1 MIITSISQRYRQQLL
16 TYTWLVSLGFLLFS
30 PAATGQP
37 ITPAPDG
44 TGTAVNASGNQFN
57 INGGQRSQDGT
68 NLFHSFQQFGL
79 TEGQIVNFMSEPN
92 IRNILGR
99 VVGGDASYIN
109 GLIQVIGGSSNLFLM
124 NPAGIVFGSNAQLN
138 VPGSFLAT
146 TATGIGLGNN
156 WFQAVGVNE
165 YAMLIGTPSILNFG
179 TAQPGAIA
187 NFGQLRVPNG
197 QTLALI
203 GGTVFSPGTLSAPSG
218 QIAIASVPGENLV
231 RISQAGHLLSLEISP
246 SSNLNSASVP
256 LSPLTLSQLL
266 TGGSSN
272 ATGVT
277 VNSDGSVQLTNSD
290 LQVKA
295 GDVAI
300 ADTQATGANQNLA
313 VSAQTATVS
322 AARNLTLVNRQL
334 QTTGDLKL
342 QAGESV
348 RIRDSATNS
357 FVTDVGGNLT
367 VQGDRQI
374 DIQARNNSQSLL
386 SAGGRITLTSNGTV
400 SGDALF
406 RAGSDFSIGTLLGSP
421 GNFAS
426 SGGSTIVSGGNV
438 SFGNYAGGSLGVQA
452 KGAIAVGDLA
462 ISSAS
467 SDRPQLVFTAGN
479 LPTPLT
485 ANSTPA
491 SASSSPASI
500 QVGNI
505 AIAGSVF
512 LGAANSIQAAS
523 ITSNGGDIAL
533 VASGDIAAENLNTS
547 TLTTS
552 NAGNITL
559 YSAGGSINTS
569 ASTLNASSIIGN
581 GGSIFLYGTNT
592 IAAGGITTSSFFGN
606 GGNVTLY
613 GEGNISAGNIDT
625 GGIQAGEISLLSNR
639 GAIDT
644 GASTLNA
651 NGGSGG
657 GNISLNAYGNIATGN
672 IVSSGGNITLISP
685 AGAIGVGDLNSGSG
699 TAGGDVGLL
708 AFGSIAV
715 GNIVSNG
722 GNIGLNSISDNNNSI
737 SARNFDSSSNRG
749 VGGAI
754 ELKTAV
760 GNYEGDIVTG
770 NITSGGGR
778 IYVLNQGYFNAGNST
793 LNSSY
798 SGGVGGQIEVY
809 GATAVTLGN
818 VISGGGWIKLSPP
831 GEVNVSGVIN
841 SSSSTGKGGVI
852 QIAGTDVSVRDIISG
867 DSVIGFRN
875 EPPGGTTLNIG
886 ALNST
891 SSQGMGGNIEVKA
904 FNLTTLGNITS
915 GGSAIL
921 LQGESSFSA
930 TGDRIDSS
938 TSAGVGGNIV
948 LRSYTDITVAGSI
961 LSGGGNISLL
971 SSGGSIN
978 AKNSFLTSVAPMG
991 IPDGN
996 ITLQALGA
1004 IAPGTILSY
1013 EGTIRLATSSND
1025 PNSIDTSGSRLISLT
1040 DPTLV
1045 LGSPRLDLWR
1055 GLGFGS
1061 GGLAPTLPPEP
1072 PTIAA
1077 LAPPGIQFPAI
1088 APLGLG
1094 VPQPDNSDSF
1104 GESPGLTP
1112 TLPPE
1117 MGVLEPLEFPSPG
1130 LTPTLP
1136 PERGVPQPLG
1146 LPTTTPLV
1154 PTLAN
1159 SDAIP
1164 TAAATVPVSVQVS
1177 NTQRG
1182 NPNTL
1187 AAQQLSQLNG
1197 DRNREPQNLASLTPS
1212 AAQCLTEEQLLGQ
1225 QAGLPLQTAP
1235 KDYSKAIACYQQNLE
1250 LARLGRDRAREG
1262 YALNNLGATYYAIG
1276 DYEKAISYHQQHLA
1290 QAESRADLLG
1300 KGQAFIGLGA
1310 AYGAIGNYKKAI
1322 EYYQQSLEVAHSLK
1336 SPDLEASVL
1345 RNLGLVYYAQ
1355 KEYKKAVEY
1364 QEQSL
1369 AIAKQQRDRRGE
1381 ALALS
1386 NLGLVH
1392 YSLTD
1397 YAKAIDEHK
1406 QSLAIASALG
1416 DRFVQGRALENLGI
1430 AYYALKNY
1438 PQAVESH
1445 QQSLVIAR
1453 ELSDRH
1459 AQGRALTNL
1468 GDALYKAK
1476 QPAEAIKALF
1486 SAIEIWESL
1495 RSNLGNNDLNLV
1507 SIFET
1512 QETSYS
1518 TLQEVL
1524 ANQNQ
1529 HDKALEITERG
1540 RAQAFVRLLTNRV
1553 YSQSALAT
1561 LKSSESQIK
1570 PINIQEIQ
1578 QIAKQQNS
1586 TLVSYSIIKEVVES
1600 DGQRK
1605 LQDSELYIWVIQPTE
1620 KIDFRRIALK
1630 GLVEEKTSLKALITE
1645 GRCFIP
1651 SCLENK
1657 QRSQPGTNPTR
1668 TRPIVEERFLDPS
1681 LQELYQLLIEPIAD
1695 LLPQDPASRITF
1707 IPHESLFLVPFA
1719 ALQDSSGNYLI
1730 EKHTI
1735 LTAPSIQ
1742 VLSLTNKQ
1750 QQLASGKGALVV
1762 GNPTMP
1768 SVAFTTNQ
1776 PPQKLSSLPH
1786 SEAEAIAIAQ
1796 LLNAE
1801 PLTGDKAT
1809 KVAVLQQIERSRIV
1823 HLATHGILDDVEGLG
1838 VPGVIALAPSKDDSG
1853 LLTAS
1858 EIFNLRLNAELVVL
1872 SACNT
1877 GRGRIT
1883 GDGIIGLSRSFIA
1896 AGVPSVV
1903 VSLWSVSDESTAD
1916 LMAEFYRQMQ
1926 LTPDIAQALRKA
1938 MLVTLVK
1945 HPNPVDWAAF
1955 TLIGEAEKR

>member
-1 MIITSISQRYRQQLL
+1 MIITRITQRYQQQLL
-16 TYTWLVSLGFLLFS
+16 TCSWVVSLGFLLFS
-30 PAATGQP
+30 PAATGQQ
-37 ITPAPDG
+37 ITPSPDG

-57 INGGQRSQDGT
+57 INGGQLSKDGT

-79 TEGQIVNFMSEPN
+79 KDGQIVNFISDPN

-109 GLIQVIGGSSNLFLM
+109 GLIQVIGGNSNLFLM

-156 WFQAVGVNE
+156 LFQAVGVNE
-165 YAMLIGTPSILNFG
+165 YAMLTGTPSILNFG

-187 NFGQLRVPNG
+187 NFGQLRVPSG

-218 QIAIASVPGENLV
+218 QIAIASVPGQNLV

-246 SSNLNSASVP
+246 SSNLNSAYVP

-290 LQVKA
+290 LQVEA

-322 AARNLTLVNRQL
+322 AARNLTLANRQL

-342 QAGESV
+342 QAGEAV
-348 RIRDSATNS
+348 RIRDSAANS

-374 DIQARNNSQSLL
+374 DIQARNHSQSLL

-406 RAGSDFSIGTLLGSP
+406 RAGSDFSIATLQGSP

-452 KGAIAVGDLA
+452 EGTIASGDLT

-479 LPTPLT
+479 LPDPLT
-485 ANSTPA
+485 GNSTLAP
-491 SASSSPASI
+491 ASSSPASI

-547 TLTTS
+547 TLG

-569 ASTLNASSIIGN
+569 ANTLNASSITGN
-581 GGSIFLYGTNT
+581 GGSIFLYGTNA
-592 IAAGGITTSSFFGN
+592 IASGGITTSSFLGN
-606 GGNVTLY
+606 GGKVTLY

-625 GGIQAGEISLLSNR
+625 GGIAAGEISLLSNR

-644 GASTLNA
+644 SASTLSA
-651 NGGSGG
+651 TGGRGG

-672 IVSSGGNITLISP
+672 ILSSGGKITLSSQ

-722 GNIGLNSISDNNNSI
+722 GNISLNNIGGLSTSSI
-737 SARNFDSSSNRG
+737 SARNFDSSSDTG

-754 ELKTAV
+754 ELKARGGDT
-760 GNYEGDIVTG
+760 GGDIVTG

-778 IYVLNQGYFNAGNST
+778 ISVSNQGNFNAGNST

-798 SGGVGGQIEVY
+798 SGGVGGDIKVNA
-809 GATAVTLGN
+809 GPVTLQN
-818 VISGGGWIKLSPP
+818 VISGGGFINFSTL
-831 GEVNVSGVIN
+831 ELNASGSIN
-841 SSSSTGKGGVI
+841 SSSSNGRGGAI
-852 QIAGTDVSVRDIISG
+852 NIEGFDVSVRDLISG
-867 DSVIGFRN
+867 HSAIGSLN
-875 EPPGGTTLNIG
+875 EPLGGITLNIS

-891 SSQGMGGNIEVKA
+891 SPEGRGGNIKINA
-904 FNLTTLGNITS
+904 GRLTVGNITS
-915 GGSAIL
+915 GGSPIFLA
-921 LQGESSFSA
+921 GTSSINA
-930 TGDRIDSS
+930 TGERIDSRA
-938 TSAGVGGNIV
+938 SAGVGGNIEI
-948 LRSYTDITVAGSI
+948 LYNTDITVAGSI

-971 SSGGSIN
+971 SPRGSIN
-978 AKNSFLTSVAPMG
+978 ARNSSINSVAEAG

-996 ITLQALGA
+996 VTLQAENA
-1004 IAPGTILSY
+1004 IAPGTILTN

-1025 PNSIDTSGSRLISLT
+1025 PNSIDTSGSRLISVAE
-1040 DPTLV
+1040 PTLA
-1045 LGSPRLDLWR
+1045 LGTSPLPPWR
-1055 GLGFGS
+1055 TGLGS
-1061 GGLAPTLPPEP
+1061 GGSAPLVPPEP
-1072 PTIAA
+1072 PALAA
-1077 LAPPGIQFPAI
+1077 LAPPAIQFPAI

-1094 VPQPDNSDSF
+1094 VSPPDNPN
-1104 GESPGLTP
+1104 SPGLA
-1112 TLPPE
+1112 
-1117 MGVLEPLEFPSPG
+1117 
-1130 LTPTLP
+1130 PTLP
-1136 PERGVPQPLG
+1136 PERGVPEPLR

-1177 NTQRG
+1177 NTPPG
-1182 NPNTL
+1182 TPNTL

-1276 DYEKAISYHQQHLA
+1276 DYEKAISYHQQRLA

-1322 EYYQQSLEVAHSLK
+1322 EYYEQSLEVAHSLK
-1336 SPDLEASVL
+1336 SADLEASVL
-1345 RNLGLVYYAQ
+1345 RNLGLLYYAQ

-1397 YAKAIDEHK
+1397 YAKAIDAQK

-1430 AYYALKNY
+1430 AYYAVKNY
-1438 PQAVESH
+1438 RQAIESH

-1459 AQGRALTNL
+1459 AEGRALTNL

-1476 QPAEAIKALF
+1476 QPEEAIKALF
-1486 SAIEIWESL
+1486 SALEIWESL
-1495 RSNLGNNDLNLV
+1495 RSNLENNDLNLV

-1529 HDKALEITERG
+1529 HETALEITERG
-1540 RAQAFVRLLTNRV
+1540 RAQAFVRLLTNRFS
-1553 YSQSALAT
+1553 SQSAQAT

-1570 PINIQEIQ
+1570 PLNIQEIQ

-1586 TLVSYSIIKEVVES
+1586 TLVSYSIIKEVREA

-1605 LQDSELYIWVIQPTE
+1605 LQDSELYIWVMQPTG
-1620 KIDFRRIALK
+1620 KIDFRRITLK

-1651 SCLENK
+1651 SCLRNK
-1657 QRSQPGTNPTR
+1657 QRSQPGTNPTP
-1668 TRPIVEERFLDPS
+1668 TRPIVEQRFLNPS

-1719 ALQDSSGNYLI
+1719 ALQDTSGNYLI

-1742 VLSLTNKQ
+1742 VLSLTKKQ

-1903 VSLWSVSDESTAD
+1903 VSLWSVSDKSTAD

>member
-1 MIITSISQRYRQQLL
+1 MIRTRITQRYQRHVL
-16 TYTWLVSLGFLLFS
+16 TCSWVVSLGFLLFS
-30 PAATGQP
+30 PAATGQQ

-44 TGTAVNASGNQFN
+44 TGTAVNGSGNQFN
-57 INGGQRSQDGT
+57 INGGQLSKDGT

-79 TEGQIVNFMSEPN
+79 KDGQIVNFISDPN

-109 GLIQVIGGSSNLFLM
+109 GLIQVIGGNSNLFLM
-124 NPAGIVFGSNAQLN
+124 NPAGIVFGCNAQLN

-146 TATGIGLGNN
+146 TATGIGFGNN

-165 YAMLIGTPSILNFG
+165 YAMLIGTPSTLNFG

-187 NFGQLRVPNG
+187 NFAQLSVPNG

-266 TGGSSN
+266 TGGSTN

-277 VNSDGSVQLTNSD
+277 VNSDGSIQLTNSD
-290 LQVKA
+290 LRVES

-300 ADTQATGANQNLA
+300 GDTPATGANQNLA

-322 AARNLTLVNRQL
+322 AARNLTLANRQL

-342 QAGESV
+342 QAGEAV
-348 RIRDSATNS
+348 RIRDSAANS

-374 DIQARNNSQSLL
+374 DIQARNHSQSLL

-406 RAGSDFSIGTLLGSP
+406 RAGSDFSIATLQGSP
-421 GNFAS
+421 GNLAS

-438 SFGNYAGGSLGVQA
+438 TFGNYTGASLGVQA
-452 KGAIAVGDLA
+452 EGTIASGDIA

-479 LPTPLT
+479 VPTPLT
-485 ANSTPA
+485 ENSTLAP
-491 SASSSPASI
+491 ASSSPASI
-500 QVGNI
+500 KVGNI

-523 ITSNGGDIAL
+523 ITSNGGDLAL

-547 TLTTS
+547 TLTG

-559 YSAGGSINTS
+559 YSTGGNINTR
-569 ASTLNASSIIGN
+569 ASTLNASSIAGN
-581 GGSIFLYGTNT
+581 GGSIFLYGTNA
-592 IAAGGITTSSFFGN
+592 IATGGITTSSFLGN

-613 GEGNISAGNIDT
+613 GEGNISAGNIHT
-625 GGIQAGEISLLSNR
+625 SGIKAGEISLLSNR

-651 NGGSGG
+651 LASSGG

-685 AGAIGVGDLNSGSG
+685 AGAIGVGELNSGSG
-699 TAGGDVGLL
+699 NAGGDVGLL
-708 AFGSIAV
+708 AFGSIAA
-715 GNIVSNG
+715 GNIASNG
-722 GNIGLNSISDNNNSI
+722 GSISLNSLSENNSSI

-754 ELKTAV
+754 ELKAGGGDT
-760 GNYEGDIVTG
+760 GGDIVTG

-778 IYVLNQGYFNAGNST
+778 IYVLSEAGGFKAGNST

-798 SGGVGGQIEVY
+798 SGGVGGEIEVNA
-809 GATAVTLGN
+809 GPVTLGN
-818 VISGGGWIKLSPP
+818 VISGGGSINLFIP
-831 GEVNVSGVIN
+831 GDLNVSGAIN
-841 SSSSTGKGGVI
+841 SRSSTDKGGAI
-852 QIAGTDVSVRDIISG
+852 QIDGVNVSVRDILSG
-867 DSVIGFRN
+867 DSEIDFLN
-875 EPPGGTTLNIG
+875 DAQGGITLNIG
-886 ALNST
+886 SLNST
-891 SSQGMGGNIEVKA
+891 SPLGRGGDIKVRA
-904 FNLTTLGNITS
+904 GRLTTLGNITS

-921 LQGESSFSA
+921 LQGELSFSA

-996 ITLQALGA
+996 ITLQAGNA

-1025 PNSIDTSGSRLISLT
+1025 PNSIDTSGSRLISLA

-1045 LGSPRLDLWR
+1045 LGSPLPPLGRVL
-1055 GLGFGS
+1055 LGFGS
-1061 GGLAPTLPPEP
+1061 GGSAPLVPPEP
-1072 PTIAA
+1072 PALAA
-1077 LAPPGIQFPAI
+1077 LAPPAIQFPAI

-1094 VPQPDNSDSF
+1094 VSQPENPSGS
-1104 GESPGLTP
+1104 SGLTP

-1117 MGVLEPLEFPSPG
+1117 IGVLEPSEFPSPG

-1136 PERGVPQPLG
+1136 AERGVPEPLR
-1146 LPTTTPLV
+1146 LPTTTSLV

-1225 QAGLPLQTAP
+1225 QPGLPLQTAP

-1250 LARLGRDRAREG
+1250 LARLSRDRAREG

-1276 DYEKAISYHQQHLA
+1276 DYEKAISYHQQRLA

-1322 EYYQQSLEVAHSLK
+1322 EYYEQSLEVAHSLK
-1336 SPDLEASVL
+1336 SADLEASVL

-1355 KEYKKAVEY
+1355 KEYTRAVEY

-1397 YAKAIDEHK
+1397 YVKAIDEQK

-1416 DRFVQGRALENLGI
+1416 DRFVQGRVLENLGI
-1430 AYYALKNY
+1430 AYYAVKNY
-1438 PQAVESH
+1438 RQAIESH
-1445 QQSLVIAR
+1445 QQSLAIAR
-1453 ELSDRH
+1453 EMRDRH
-1459 AQGRALTNL
+1459 AEGRVLTNL

-1476 QPAEAIKALF
+1476 QPAEAIKALT

-1512 QETSYS
+1512 QETTYS

-1529 HDKALEITERG
+1529 HTKALEITERG
-1540 RAQAFVRLLTNRV
+1540 RAQAFVRLLINRF
-1553 YSQSALAT
+1553 SSHSAQAT

-1570 PINIQEIQ
+1570 PLSIQEIQ
-1578 QIAKQQNS
+1578 QIAQQQNS
-1586 TLVSYSIIKEVVES
+1586 TLVSYSIIKEVVEA

-1605 LQDSELYIWVIQPTE
+1605 LQDSELYLWVIQPTG
-1620 KIDFRRIALK
+1620 KIEFRRISLK
-1630 GLVEEKTSLKALITE
+1630 GLAEEKTSLKALITE

-1651 SCLENK
+1651 SCLRNK
-1657 QRSQPGTNPTR
+1657 QRSQPAINPTP
-1668 TRPIVEERFLDPS
+1668 TRPIVEQRFLNPS

-1719 ALQDSSGNYLI
+1719 ALQDTSGNYLI

-1742 VLSLTNKQ
+1742 VLSLTKKQ

-1776 PPQKLSSLPH
+1776 PPQQLSSLPH

-1838 VPGVIALAPSKDDSG
+1838 VPGVIAFAPSKGDSG

-1883 GDGIIGLSRSFIA
+1883 GDGVIGLSRSFIA

-1903 VSLWSVSDESTAD
+1903 VSMWSVSDESTAE

-1926 LTPDIAQALRKA
+1926 LTPDIAQALRTA

>member
-1 MIITSISQRYRQQLL
+1 MIITRITQRYQQQLL
-16 TYTWLVSLGFLLFS
+16 TSTWVLSLGFLLFS

-37 ITPAPDG
+37 ITPSPDG
-44 TGTAVNASGNQFN
+44 TGTAVTDSGNQFN
-57 INGGQRSQDGT
+57 INGGQLSKDGT

-79 TEGQIVNFMSEPN
+79 KDGQIVNFISEPN

-146 TATGIGLGNN
+146 TATGIGFGNN

-165 YAMLIGTPSILNFG
+165 YAMLIGTPSTLNFG
-179 TAQPGAIA
+179 KAQPGAIA

-246 SSNLNSASVP
+246 SSNLNSAPVP

-348 RIRDSATNS
+348 RIRDSAANS

-374 DIQARNNSQSLL
+374 DIQTRNHSQSLL

-406 RAGSDFSIGTLLGSP
+406 RAGSDFSIATLQGSP

-438 SFGNYAGGSLGVQA
+438 TFGNYAGASLGVQA
-452 KGAIAVGDLA
+452 KGAIASGDLA

-467 SDRPQLVFTAGN
+467 SDRQQLVFTAGN

-491 SASSSPASI
+491 PASSSPASI

-523 ITSNGGDIAL
+523 ITSNGGDLAL
-533 VASGDIAAENLNTS
+533 VASGDIAAENLDTS
-547 TLTTS
+547 TLTG

-559 YSAGGSINTS
+559 YSTGGSINTI
-569 ASTLNASSIIGN
+569 ASTLNASSIAGN
-581 GGSIFLYGTNT
+581 GGSIFLYGTNA
-592 IAAGGITTSSFFGN
+592 IATGGITTSSFLGN
-606 GGNVTLY
+606 GGKVTLY

-644 GASTLNA
+644 GGSTLNA
-651 NGGSGG
+651 TGGSGG

-685 AGAIGVGDLNSGSG
+685 AGAIDTGNVYSGSG

-715 GNIVSNG
+715 GNITSNG
-722 GNIGLNSISDNNNSI
+722 GNIGLNSVSFNNSSI

-754 ELKTAV
+754 ELKTGGIDT
-760 GNYEGDIVTG
+760 GNDIVSG

-778 IYVLNQGYFNAGNST
+778 IYVSNQGSFNAGNST

-798 SGGVGGQIEVY
+798 SGGVGGEIEVNA
-809 GATAVTLGN
+809 GPVTLGN
-818 VISGGGWIKLSPP
+818 IISGGGSINLFIP
-831 GEVNVSGVIN
+831 GDLNVSGVIN
-841 SSSSTGKGGVI
+841 SRSSTNQGGAI
-852 QIAGTDVSVRDIISG
+852 EIDGLNVSLRDIVSG
-867 DSVIGFRN
+867 DSAIDFLN
-875 EPPGGTTLNIG
+875 DAPGGITLNI
-886 ALNST
+886 APLNST
-891 SSQGMGGNIEVKA
+891 SPLGRGGDIKVRAGRLTVGNIS
-904 FNLTTLGNITS
+904 S
-915 GGSAIL
+915 GGSSIF
-921 LQGESSFSA
+921 LQGESSINA
-930 TGDRIDSS
+930 IGEKIDSS
-938 TSAGVGGNIV
+938 TRAGVGGNIL
-948 LRSYTDITVAGSI
+948 LRSYEDITVAGSI

-971 SSGGSIN
+971 SARGNVN
-978 AKNSFLTSVAPMG
+978 AKNSFLSSVAEIG

-996 ITLQALGA
+996 ITLEAGNA
-1004 IAPGTILSY
+1004 IAPGTVLAF

-1025 PNSIDTSGSRLISLT
+1025 PNSIDTSASQLISLT

-1045 LGSPRLDLWR
+1045 LGSPLPPLWR

-1061 GGLAPTLPPEP
+1061 GGLAPLQPPEP
-1072 PTIAA
+1072 PALAA
-1077 LAPPGIQFPAI
+1077 LAPPAIEFPAI

-1094 VPQPDNSDSF
+1094 GSQPDYTDPIVPT
-1104 GESPGLTP
+1104 SPGLAP
-1112 TLPPE
+1112 TR
-1117 MGVLEPLEFPSPG
+1117 
-1130 LTPTLP
+1130 P

-1159 SDAIP
+1159 SEAIP

-1177 NTQRG
+1177 DTQSG

-1212 AAQCLTEEQLLGQ
+1212 AAQCLSEEQLLGQ

-1276 DYEKAISYHQQHLA
+1276 NYE
-1290 QAESRADLLG
+1290 
-1300 KGQAFIGLGA
+1300 
-1310 AYGAIGNYKKAI
+1310 KAI
-1322 EYYQQSLEVAHSLK
+1322 EYYEQSLEVAHSLK
-1336 SPDLEASVL
+1336 SADLEASVL

-1355 KEYKKAVEY
+1355 KEYTKAVEY

-1397 YAKAIDEHK
+1397 YAKAIDEQK

-1430 AYYALKNY
+1430 AYYAVKNY
-1438 PQAVESH
+1438 PQAIESH
-1445 QQSLVIAR
+1445 QQSLAIAR
-1453 ELSDRH
+1453 ELSDPH
-1459 AQGRALTNL
+1459 AEGRALTNL

-1495 RSNLGNNDLNLV
+1495 RSILGNNDLNLV

-1529 HDKALEITERG
+1529 HQKALEITERG
-1540 RAQAFVRLLTNRV
+1540 RAQAFVRLLTNRFS
-1553 YSQSALAT
+1553 SQSALAT
-1561 LKSSESQIK
+1561 IKSSESQIK
-1570 PINIQEIQ
+1570 PLNIQEIQ
-1578 QIAKQQNS
+1578 QIAKEHNS
-1586 TLVSYSIIKEVVES
+1586 TLVSYSIIKEVVEA

-1605 LQDSELYIWVIQPTE
+1605 LEDSELYIWVIQPTG
-1620 KIDFRRIALK
+1620 KIDFRRISLK
-1630 GLVEEKTSLKALITE
+1630 GLVEEKTSLQALITQ

-1651 SCLENK
+1651 SCLRNK
-1657 QRSQPGTNPTR
+1657 QRSQPATNPTG
-1668 TRPIVEERFLDPS
+1668 TIPIVEQRFLDPS

-1719 ALQDSSGNYLI
+1719 ALQDTSGNYLI

-1742 VLSLTNKQ
+1742 VLSLTKKQ

-1768 SVAFTTNQ
+1768 SVAFTANQ
-1776 PPQKLSSLPH
+1776 PPQQLSSLPQA
-1786 SEAEAIAIAQ
+1786 EAEAIAIAE

-1809 KVAVLQQIERSRIV
+1809 KVAVLQQIERSGIV
-1823 HLATHGILDDVEGLG
+1823 HLATHGNLDDVEGLG

-1872 SACNT
+1872 SGCNT

-1903 VSLWSVSDESTAD
+1903 VSLWSVSDESTAE

>member
-1 MIITSISQRYRQQLL
+1 MITTRITQRYQQQLL
-16 TYTWLVSLGFLLFS
+16 TYTWVVSLGLLLFS
-30 PAATGQP
+30 PAATGQQ
-37 ITPAPDG
+37 ITPSPDG

-57 INGGQRSQDGT
+57 INGGQRSKDGT

-79 TEGQIVNFMSEPN
+79 TDGQIVNFISDPN

-146 TATGIGLGNN
+146 TATGIGFGNN

-187 NFGQLRVPNG
+187 NFGQLSVPNG
-197 QTLALI
+197 QTLALV
-203 GGTVFSPGTLSAPSG
+203 GGTVLSPGTLSAPSG

-246 SSNLNSASVP
+246 SSNLGSASVP

-290 LQVKA
+290 LRVEA

-322 AARNLTLVNRQL
+322 AARNLTLTNRQL

-342 QAGESV
+342 QAGEIV
-348 RIRDSATNS
+348 RIRDSVANS

-374 DIQARNNSQSLL
+374 DIQTRNHSQSLL
-386 SAGGRITLTSNGTV
+386 SADGRITLTSNGTV

-406 RAGSDFSIGTLLGSP
+406 RAGSDFSIATLQGSP
-421 GNFAS
+421 GNFTS

-438 SFGNYAGGSLGVQA
+438 SFGNYAGASLGVQA
-452 KGAIAVGDLA
+452 EGAIAAGDLA
-462 ISSAS
+462 ITSAS

-485 ANSTPA
+485 GESTLAPA
-491 SASSSPASI
+491 SYSPANI

-569 ASTLNASSIIGN
+569 ANTLNASSIIGN
-581 GGSIFLYGTNT
+581 GGSIFLYGTNA
-592 IAAGGITTSSFFGN
+592 IATGGITTSSFLGN
-606 GGNVTLY
+606 GGKVTLY
-613 GEGNISAGNIDT
+613 GEGNISAGSIDT
-625 GGIQAGEISLLSNR
+625 SGITAGEISLLSNR
-639 GAIDT
+639 GAINI
-644 GASTLNA
+644 GAETLNA
-651 NGGSGG
+651 KGGSGG

-672 IVSSGGNITLISP
+672 ILSSGGNITLSSQ

-699 TAGGDVGLL
+699 SAGGDVGLL
-708 AFGSIAV
+708 AFGSIAA
-715 GNIVSNG
+715 GNITSNG
-722 GNIGLNSISDNNNSI
+722 GNIGLNSLSENNSSI

-778 IYVLNQGYFNAGNST
+778 ISVLSEARSFNAGNST

-798 SGGVGGQIEVY
+798 SGGVGGEIEVNT
-809 GATAVTLGN
+809 GPVTLGN
-818 VISGGGWIKLSPP
+818 VISGGGSILFQ
-831 GEVNVSGVIN
+831 GDLNVSGVIN

-852 QIAGTDVSVRDIISG
+852 EIEGYDVSVRDIISG
-867 DSVIGFRN
+867 DSAIGFRN
-875 EPPGGTTLNIG
+875 EPLGGTTLNIG

-891 SSQGMGGNIEVKA
+891 SAQGRGGNIEIRA
-904 FNLTTLGNITS
+904 GRLTTVGNITS

-921 LQGESSFSA
+921 LQAESSLSA

-948 LRSYTDITVAGSI
+948 LRSNEDITVAGSI

-971 SSGGSIN
+971 TSGDSIN
-978 AKNSFLTSVAPMG
+978 AKNSFLSSVAEIG
-991 IPDGN
+991 LPDGN
-996 ITLQALGA
+996 ITLQAGNA
-1004 IAPGTILSY
+1004 IAPGTILTY
-1013 EGTIRLATSSND
+1013 EGRIRLATSSND

-1040 DPTLV
+1040 APTLV
-1045 LGSPRLDLWR
+1045 LGSPRLDIWV
-1055 GLGFGS
+1055 GFGS
-1061 GGLAPTLPPEP
+1061 GSGGYAPTLPPEP
-1072 PTIAA
+1072 PALAA
-1077 LAPPGIQFPAI
+1077 LAPPAIQFPAI

-1094 VPQPDNSDSF
+1094 VSQPDNPDTPSS
-1104 GESPGLTP
+1104 GLAP

-1117 MGVLEPLEFPSPG
+1117 IGVLEPLEFPSPG

-1136 PERGVPQPLG
+1136 AERGVPEPLR
-1146 LPTTTPLV
+1146 LPTTTSLV

-1182 NPNTL
+1182 NPNAL

-1212 AAQCLTEEQLLGQ
+1212 TAQCLTEEQLLGQ
-1225 QAGLPLQTAP
+1225 QPGLPLQTAP

-1250 LARLGRDRAREG
+1250 LARLSRDRAREG

-1276 DYEKAISYHQQHLA
+1276 DYEKAISYHQQRLA
-1290 QAESRADLLG
+1290 QAESRDDLLG

-1322 EYYQQSLEVAHSLK
+1322 EYYQQSLEVAHALK
-1336 SPDLEASVL
+1336 SADLEASVL
-1345 RNLGLVYYAQ
+1345 RNLGLLYYAQ

-1397 YAKAIDEHK
+1397 YAKAIDDQK

-1430 AYYALKNY
+1430 AYYAVKNY
-1438 PQAVESH
+1438 SQAIESH

-1459 AQGRALTNL
+1459 AEGRALTNL

-1495 RSNLGNNDLNLV
+1495 RSDLENNDLNLV

-1529 HDKALEITERG
+1529 HKKALEITERG
-1540 RAQAFVRLLTNRV
+1540 RAQAFVRLLTNRFS
-1553 YSQSALAT
+1553 SQSAQAT

-1570 PINIQEIQ
+1570 PLNIQEIQ
-1578 QIAKQQNS
+1578 QIAKEQNS
-1586 TLVSYSIIKEVVES
+1586 TLVSYSIIKEVREA

-1605 LQDSELYIWVIQPTE
+1605 LQDSELYIWVMQPTG
-1620 KIDFRRIALK
+1620 KFDFRRITLK

-1651 SCLENK
+1651 SCLRNK
-1657 QRSQPGTNPTR
+1657 QRSQPATNPTP
-1668 TRPIVEERFLDPS
+1668 TRPIVEQRFLNPS

-1742 VLSLTNKQ
+1742 VLSLTKKQ

-1776 PPQKLSSLPH
+1776 PPQQLSSLPH
-1786 SEAEAIAIAQ
+1786 SETEAIAIAQ

>member
-1 MIITSISQRYRQQLL
+1 
-16 TYTWLVSLGFLLFS
+16 
-30 PAATGQP
+30 
-37 ITPAPDG
+37 
-44 TGTAVNASGNQFN
+44 
-57 INGGQRSQDGT
+57 
-68 NLFHSFQQFGL
+68 
-79 TEGQIVNFMSEPN
+79 N

-146 TATGIGLGNN
+146 TATGIGFGNN

-187 NFGQLRVPNG
+187 NFGHLRVPNG

-246 SSNLNSASVP
+246 SSNLGSASVP

-290 LQVKA
+290 LRVEA

-300 ADTQATGANQNLA
+300 GDTQATGANQNLA

-334 QTTGDLKL
+334 QTAGDLKL
-342 QAGESV
+342 QAGEAV
-348 RIRDSATNS
+348 RIRDSVANS

-367 VQGDRQI
+367 VQGGQI
-374 DIQARNNSQSLL
+374 DIQARNHSQSLL
-386 SAGGRITLTSNGTV
+386 SADGRITLTSNGTV

-406 RAGSDFSIGTLLGSP
+406 RASSDFSIATLQGSP
-421 GNFAS
+421 GNLAS

-438 SFGNYAGGSLGVQA
+438 TFGNYTGASLGVQA
-452 KGAIAVGDLA
+452 QGTIASGDIA

-479 LPTPLT
+479 LPTALT
-485 ANSTPA
+485 GNSTLAP
-491 SASSSPASI
+491 ASSSPASI

-523 ITSNGGDIAL
+523 ITSNGGDLAL
-533 VASGDIAAENLNTS
+533 VASGDIAAENLDTS
-547 TLTTS
+547 TLTG
-552 NAGNITL
+552 NAGNITI
-559 YSAGGSINTS
+559 YSTGGSINTS
-569 ASTLNASSIIGN
+569 ASTLNASSIVGN
-581 GGSIFLYGTNT
+581 GGSVLLYGTNA
-592 IAAGGITTSSFFGN
+592 IAAGGITTSSFLGN
-606 GGNVTLY
+606 GGKVTLY

-625 GGIQAGEISLLSNR
+625 SGIRAGEISLLSNR
-639 GAIDT
+639 GAIDI
-644 GASTLNA
+644 GAETLNA

-672 IVSSGGNITLISP
+672 IFSSGGNITLSSQ
-685 AGAIGVGDLNSGSG
+685 AGAIGVGNLNSGSG
-699 TAGGDVGLL
+699 NAGGDVGLV

-715 GNIVSNG
+715 GNIASNG
-722 GNIGLNSISDNNNSI
+722 GSISLNSLSFNNSSI
-737 SARNFDSSSNRG
+737 SARNFDSSSNTG

-754 ELKTAV
+754 ELKAGGGDT
-760 GNYEGDIVTG
+760 GGDIVTG

-778 IYVLNQGYFNAGNST
+778 IYVFNDGYFNAGNIT

-798 SGGVGGQIEVY
+798 SGGVGGQIKVNA
-809 GATAVTLGN
+809 GPVTLGN
-818 VISGGGWIKLSPP
+818 VISGGGLIDLFIP
-831 GEVNVSGVIN
+831 GDLNVSGAIN
-841 SSSSTGKGGVI
+841 SSSSTGKGGAIEIKGVN
-852 QIAGTDVSVRDIISG
+852 VSVRDIISG
-867 DSVIGFRN
+867 DSAISFRN
-875 EPPGGTTLNIG
+875 EPLGGITLNMG

-891 SSQGMGGNIEVKA
+891 STQGRGGNIEIRSGR
-904 FNLTTLGNITS
+904 LTTVGNITS

-921 LQGESSFSA
+921 LQAESSLSA

-948 LRSYTDITVAGSI
+948 IRSYKDVTVAGSI
-961 LSGGGNISLL
+961 FSGGGNISLL
-971 SSGGSIN
+971 SSGDSIN

-1004 IAPGTILSY
+1004 IAPGTILTY
-1013 EGTIRLATSSND
+1013 EGKIRLATSSNN
-1025 PNSIDTSGSRLISLT
+1025 PNSIDTTGSRLISLT

-1045 LGSPRLDLWR
+1045 LGSPRLEIER
-1055 GLGFGS
+1055 AFGFGS
-1061 GGLAPTLPPEP
+1061 GGLAPLLPPEP

-1088 APLGLG
+1088 APLGSG
-1094 VPQPDNSDSF
+1094 VSQPDNPDNPSS
-1104 GESPGLTP
+1104 GLAP

-1117 MGVLEPLEFPSPG
+1117 MGVPEPLEVPSSG
-1130 LTPTLP
+1130 LAPTLP
-1136 PERGVPQPLG
+1136 AERGVPEPLR
-1146 LPTTTPLV
+1146 LPTITPFV

-1177 NTQRG
+1177 NTQPG
-1182 NPNTL
+1182 TPNTL

-1225 QAGLPLQTAP
+1225 QPGLPLQTAP

-1250 LARLGRDRAREG
+1250 LARLSRDRAREG

-1276 DYEKAISYHQQHLA
+1276 DYEKAISYHQQRLA

-1322 EYYQQSLEVAHSLK
+1322 EYYEQSLEVAHSLK
-1336 SPDLEASVL
+1336 SADLEASIL
-1345 RNLGLVYYAQ
+1345 RNLGLVYYAK
-1355 KEYKKAVEY
+1355 KEYTRAVEY

-1386 NLGLVH
+1386 NLGLAH

-1397 YAKAIDEHK
+1397 YAKAIDEQK

-1430 AYYALKNY
+1430 AYYAVKNY
-1438 PQAVESH
+1438 RQAIESH
-1445 QQSLVIAR
+1445 QQSLAIAR

-1459 AQGRALTNL
+1459 AEGRALSNL
-1468 GDALYKAK
+1468 GDAFDKAK
-1476 QPAEAIKALF
+1476 QPAEAIKFLF

-1495 RSNLGNNDLNLV
+1495 RSNLNNNDLNLV
-1507 SIFET
+1507 SMFET

-1518 TLQEVL
+1518 MLQEVL
-1524 ANQNQ
+1524 TNQNQ
-1529 HDKALEITERG
+1529 HEKALEITERG
-1540 RAQAFVRLLTNRV
+1540 RAQAFVRLLTNRFS
-1553 YSQSALAT
+1553 SQSGQAT
-1561 LKSSESQIK
+1561 LNSSENQIK
-1570 PINIQEIQ
+1570 PLKIQEIQ

-1586 TLVSYSIIKEVVES
+1586 TLVSYSIIKKVVEA

-1605 LQDSELYIWVIQPTE
+1605 LQDSELYIWVMPPTGKLE
-1620 KIDFRRIALK
+1620 FRRISLK
-1630 GLVEEKTSLKALITE
+1630 RLVEEQTALKALVTQ

-1651 SCLENK
+1651 SCLRNK
-1657 QRSQPGTNPTR
+1657 QRSQPTRNSTGTMPV
-1668 TRPIVEERFLDPS
+1668 VEQRFLDPS

-1719 ALQDSSGNYLI
+1719 ALQDTSGKYLI

-1742 VLSLTNKQ
+1742 VLSLTKKQ

-1776 PPQKLSSLPH
+1776 PPQQMSSLPH
-1786 SEAEAIAIAQ
+1786 AETEAIAIAQ

-1838 VPGVIALAPSKDDSG
+1838 VPGVIALAPSKGDSG

-1872 SACNT
+1872 SGCNT

-1903 VSLWSVSDESTAD
+1903 VSL
-1916 LMAEFYRQMQ
+1916 
-1926 LTPDIAQALRKA
+1926 
-1938 MLVTLVK
+1938 
-1945 HPNPVDWAAF
+1945 
-1955 TLIGEAEKR
+1955 

>member
-1 MIITSISQRYRQQLL
+1 MIITRITQRYQQQLL
-16 TYTWLVSLGFLLFS
+16 TCTWAVSLGFLLFS
-30 PAATGQP
+30 PAATGQQ
-37 ITPAPDG
+37 ITPSPDG
-44 TGTAVNASGNQFN
+44 TGTAVNASRNQFN
-57 INGGQRSQDGT
+57 INGGQHSKDGT

-79 TEGQIVNFMSEPN
+79 KDGQVVNFISQPN

-109 GLIQVIGGSSNLFLM
+109 GLIQVIGGRSNLFLM

-146 TATGIGLGNN
+146 TATGIGFGNN

-165 YAMLIGTPSILNFG
+165 YAMLTGTPSILNFG

-187 NFGQLRVPNG
+187 NFGHLRVPNG

-231 RISQAGHLLSLEISP
+231 RISQAGHLLSLEITP
-246 SSNLNSASVP
+246 SSNLDSASVP
-256 LSPLTLSQLL
+256 LNPLTLSQLL

-290 LQVKA
+290 LRVEA

-300 ADTQATGANQNLA
+300 GDTQATGANQNLA

-322 AARNLTLVNRQL
+322 AARNLTLANRQL

-342 QAGESV
+342 QAGEAV

-367 VQGDRQI
+367 VQGGQI
-374 DIQARNNSQSLL
+374 DIQARNHSQSLL

-406 RAGSDFSIGTLLGSP
+406 KAGSDFSIATLQGSP

-438 SFGNYAGGSLGVQA
+438 TFGNYAGASLGVQA
-452 KGAIAVGDLA
+452 EGTIAAGDIAIT
-462 ISSAS
+462 SAS

-485 ANSTPA
+485 GNSTLAP
-491 SASSSPASI
+491 ASSSPASI

-569 ASTLNASSIIGN
+569 ASTLNASSIAGN
-581 GGSIFLYGTNT
+581 GGSIFLYGTNA
-592 IAAGGITTSSFFGN
+592 IAAGGITTSSFLGN
-606 GGNVTLY
+606 GGKVTLY

-625 GGIQAGEISLLSNR
+625 SGITAGEISLLSNR
-639 GAIDT
+639 GAID
-644 GASTLNA
+644 ASATTLNA
-651 NGGSGG
+651 TGGSGG

-672 IVSSGGNITLISP
+672 IVSSGGNITLNSQ
-685 AGAIGVGDLNSGSG
+685 AGAIDVGDLNSGSG
-699 TAGGDVGLL
+699 SAGGDVGLL
-708 AFGSIAV
+708 AFGSIAA

-722 GNIGLNSISDNNNSI
+722 GNIGLNSISSNNNSI

-778 IYVLNQGYFNAGNST
+778 IYVLSEARSFNAGNST

-798 SGGVGGQIEVY
+798 SGGVGGEIEVNT
-809 GATAVTLGN
+809 GPVTLGN
-818 VISGGGWIKLSPP
+818 VISGGGSILFQ
-831 GEVNVSGVIN
+831 GDLNVSGVIN

-852 QIAGTDVSVRDIISG
+852 EIVGYDVSVRDIISG
-867 DSVIGFRN
+867 DSAIGFRN
-875 EPPGGTTLNIG
+875 EPLGGITLNIG

-891 SSQGMGGNIEVKA
+891 SAQGRGGNIEVKA
-904 FNLTTLGNITS
+904 YRLTTVGNITS

-1045 LGSPRLDLWR
+1045 LGSPPLDMWR

-1072 PTIAA
+1072 PALAA
-1077 LAPPGIQFPAI
+1077 LAPPAIQFPAI
-1088 APLGLG
+1088 APLGSD
-1094 VPQPDNSDSF
+1094 VSQPDDPSDSF
-1104 GESPGLTP
+1104 GSAP

-1117 MGVLEPLEFPSPG
+1117 MGVPEPLEVPSSG
-1130 LTPTLP
+1130 LAPTLP
-1136 PERGVPQPLG
+1136 SERGVPEPLR
-1146 LPTTTPLV
+1146 LPTTTSLV

-1177 NTQRG
+1177 NTQPE

-1197 DRNREPQNLASLTPS
+1197 ARNREPQNLASLTPS
-1212 AAQCLTEEQLLGQ
+1212 ATQCLTEEQLLGQ

-1235 KDYSKAIACYQQNLE
+1235 KDYSKAIACYQENLE
-1250 LARLGRDRAREG
+1250 LARLSRDRAREG

-1276 DYEKAISYHQQHLA
+1276 DYEKAISYHQQRLA

-1322 EYYQQSLEVAHSLK
+1322 EYYEQSLEVAHSLK
-1336 SPDLEASVL
+1336 SADLEASVL
-1345 RNLGLVYYAQ
+1345 RNLGLLYYAQ

-1392 YSLTD
+1392 YSLTE
-1397 YAKAIDEHK
+1397 YAKAIDEQK

-1430 AYYALKNY
+1430 AYYAVKNY
-1438 PQAVESH
+1438 RQAIESH
-1445 QQSLVIAR
+1445 QQSLALAR

-1459 AQGRALTNL
+1459 AEGRALTNL

-1495 RSNLGNNDLNLV
+1495 RSNLGNSDLNLV

-1529 HDKALEITERG
+1529 HKKALEITERG
-1540 RAQAFVRLLTNRV
+1540 RAQAFVRLLTNRF
-1553 YSQSALAT
+1553 SSPSAQAT

-1570 PINIQEIQ
+1570 PLNIQEIQ

-1586 TLVSYSIIKEVVES
+1586 TLVSYSIIKEVREA

-1605 LQDSELYIWVIQPTE
+1605 LQDSELYIWVIQPTG
-1620 KIDFRRIALK
+1620 KFDFRRISLK
-1630 GLVEEKTSLKALITE
+1630 GLVEEKTSLKALVTE

-1651 SCLENK
+1651 SCLRNK
-1657 QRSQPGTNPTR
+1657 QRSQPGTNPTS
-1668 TRPIVEERFLDPS
+1668 TRPIVEQRFLDSS

-1695 LLPQDPASRITF
+1695 LLPQDPTSRITF

-1719 ALQDSSGNYLI
+1719 ALQDTSGNYLI

-1742 VLSLTNKQ
+1742 VLSLTKKQ

-1938 MLVTLVK
+1938 MLVTLAK

>member
-1 MIITSISQRYRQQLL
+1 MITTRITQRYQQQLL
-16 TYTWLVSLGFLLFS
+16 TYTWVVSLGFLLFS

-37 ITPAPDG
+37 ITPSPDG

-79 TEGQIVNFMSEPN
+79 KDGQIVNFISEPN

-109 GLIQVIGGSSNLFLM
+109 GLIQVIGGNSNLFLM
-124 NPAGIVFGSNAQLN
+124 NPAGIVFGSSAQLN

-146 TATGIGLGNN
+146 TATGIGFGNN

-165 YAMLIGTPSILNFG
+165 YAMLTGTPSILNFA

-246 SSNLNSASVP
+246 SSNLDSAP
-256 LSPLTLSQLL
+256 LPLNPLTLPQLL

-290 LQVKA
+290 LRVEA

-322 AARNLTLVNRQL
+322 AARNLTLANRQL

-342 QAGESV
+342 QAGEIV
-348 RIRDSATNS
+348 RIRDSAANS
-357 FVTDVGGNLT
+357 FFTNAGGNLA

-374 DIQARNNSQSLL
+374 DIQARNHSQSLL
-386 SAGGRITLTSNGTV
+386 SADGRITLTSNGTV
-400 SGDALF
+400 FGDALF
-406 RAGSDFSIGTLLGSP
+406 RAGSDFSIATLQGSP

-438 SFGNYAGGSLGVQA
+438 SFGNYAGASLGVQA
-452 KGAIAVGDLA
+452 EGAIAVGDLA

-467 SDRPQLVFTAGN
+467 SDRPQLVLTAGN

-485 ANSTPA
+485 GNSTLAPT
-491 SASSSPASI
+491 SSSPASI
-500 QVGNI
+500 KVGNI

-523 ITSNGGDIAL
+523 ITSNGGDLAL

-547 TLTTS
+547 TLRD

-569 ASTLNASSIIGN
+569 ASTLNASSIAGN
-581 GGSIFLYGTNT
+581 GGSIFLYGTNA
-592 IAAGGITTSSFFGN
+592 IAAGGITTSSFLGN
-606 GGNVTLY
+606 GGKVTLY

-625 GGIQAGEISLLSNR
+625 SGITAGEISLLSNR
-639 GAIDT
+639 DAIDT

-651 NGGSGG
+651 TGGSGG

-672 IVSSGGNITLISP
+672 ILSSGGNITLSSQ
-685 AGAIGVGDLNSGSG
+685 AGAIGVGDLNSGSSN
-699 TAGGDVGLL
+699 AGGDVGLV
-708 AFGSIAV
+708 AFGSIAA
-715 GNIVSNG
+715 GNIASNG
-722 GNIGLNSISDNNNSI
+722 GSISLNSVSFNNSSI

-760 GNYEGDIVTG
+760 GNTEGDIVTG

-778 IYVLNQGYFNAGNST
+778 IYVLSETRSFNAGNST

-798 SGGVGGQIEVY
+798 SGGIGGEIEVKT
-809 GATAVTLGN
+809 GPITLGN
-818 VISGGGWIKLSPP
+818 VISGGGSIFFIGDL
-831 GEVNVSGVIN
+831 NVSGVIN

-852 QIAGTDVSVRDIISG
+852 EIEGYDVTVRDIISG
-867 DSVIGFRN
+867 DSAIGFRN
-875 EPPGGTTLNIG
+875 EPLGGITLNIG
-886 ALNST
+886 ALNSI
-891 SSQGMGGNIEVKA
+891 SAQGRGGNIEIRA
-904 FNLTTLGNITS
+904 GRLTTVGNITS

-921 LQGESSFSA
+921 LQAESSLSA

-948 LRSYTDITVAGSI
+948 LRSNEDITVAGSI

-971 SSGGSIN
+971 TSGDSIN
-978 AKNSFLTSVAPMG
+978 AKNSFLSSVAEIG
-991 IPDGN
+991 LPDGN
-996 ITLQALGA
+996 ITLQAGNA
-1004 IAPGTILSY
+1004 IAPGTILTY
-1013 EGTIRLATSSND
+1013 EGRIRLATSSNN

-1040 DPTLV
+1040 APTLV
-1045 LGSPRLDLWR
+1045 LGSPRLDIWV
-1055 GLGFGS
+1055 GFGSGS
-1061 GGLAPTLPPEP
+1061 GGLAPLVPPEP
-1072 PTIAA
+1072 PALAA
-1077 LAPPGIQFPAI
+1077 LAPPAIQFPAI

-1094 VPQPDNSDSF
+1094 VSQPDNSDSF
-1104 GESPGLTP
+1104 GDSFGLVP

-1117 MGVLEPLEFPSPG
+1117 IGVLEPLEVPSSG
-1130 LTPTLP
+1130 LPPTLP
-1136 PERGVPQPLG
+1136 AERGVPEPLR

-1159 SDAIP
+1159 SEAIP

-1177 NTQRG
+1177 NTQPG

-1225 QAGLPLQTAP
+1225 QPGLPLQTAP
-1235 KDYSKAIACYQQNLE
+1235 KDYSNAIACYLQNLE
-1250 LARLGRDRAREG
+1250 LARLSRDRAREG

-1276 DYEKAISYHQQHLA
+1276 DYEKAISYHQQRLA

-1322 EYYQQSLEVAHSLK
+1322 EYYEQSLEVAHSLK
-1336 SPDLEASVL
+1336 SADLEATVL
-1345 RNLGLVYYAQ
+1345 RNLGLLYYAQ

-1397 YAKAIDEHK
+1397 YAKAIDEQK

-1430 AYYALKNY
+1430 AYYAVKNY
-1438 PQAVESH
+1438 RQAIESH
-1445 QQSLVIAR
+1445 QQSLAIAR

-1459 AQGRALTNL
+1459 AEGRALTNL
-1468 GDALYKAK
+1468 GDALYKAQ

-1495 RSNLGNNDLNLV
+1495 RSNLENNDLNLV

-1529 HDKALEITERG
+1529 HEKALEITERG
-1540 RAQAFVRLLTNRV
+1540 RAQAFVKLLTNRF
-1553 YSQSALAT
+1553 YSQSGKAT
-1561 LKSSESQIK
+1561 LNSSENQIK
-1570 PINIQEIQ
+1570 PLNIQEIQ

-1586 TLVSYSIIKEVVES
+1586 TLVSYSIIKKVVEA

-1605 LQDSELYIWVIQPTE
+1605 LQDSELYIWVMPPTGKLE
-1620 KIDFRRIALK
+1620 FRRISLK
-1630 GLVEEKTSLKALITE
+1630 RLVEEQTALKALVTQ

-1651 SCLENK
+1651 SCLRNK
-1657 QRSQPGTNPTR
+1657 QRSQPTRNPTG
-1668 TRPIVEERFLDPS
+1668 TMPIVEQRFLDPS

-1719 ALQDSSGNYLI
+1719 ALQDTSGKYLI

-1742 VLSLTNKQ
+1742 VLSLTKKQ

-1776 PPQKLSSLPH
+1776 PPQQLSSLPH

>member
-1 MIITSISQRYRQQLL
+1 MIITRITQRYQQPLL
-16 TYTWLVSLGFLLFS
+16 TYTWVISLGFLLFS

-37 ITPAPDG
+37 ITPSPDG

-57 INGGQRSQDGT
+57 INGGQLSKDGT

-79 TEGQIVNFMSEPN
+79 KDGQIVNFISDPN

-146 TATGIGLGNN
+146 TATGIGFGNN

-165 YAMLIGTPSILNFG
+165 YAMLIGTPSTLNFG

-246 SSNLNSASVP
+246 SSNLDSASVP

-290 LQVKA
+290 LRVEA

-322 AARNLTLVNRQL
+322 AARNLTLANRQL

-342 QAGESV
+342 QAGEIV
-348 RIRDSATNS
+348 RIRDSAANS
-357 FVTDVGGNLT
+357 FVTNAGGNLT
-367 VQGDRQI
+367 VQGDREI
-374 DIQARNNSQSLL
+374 NIQARNHSQSLL

-406 RAGSDFSIGTLLGSP
+406 RAGSDFSIATLQGSP
-421 GNFAS
+421 GNLAS

-438 SFGNYAGGSLGVQA
+438 SFGNYAGASLEVQA
-452 KGAIAVGDLA
+452 KGAIASGDLA

-467 SDRPQLVFTAGN
+467 SDRPQLVLTAGN
-479 LPTPLT
+479 VPTPLT
-485 ANSTPA
+485 ENSTLAP
-491 SASSSPASI
+491 ASSSPASI

-523 ITSNGGDIAL
+523 ITSNGGDLAL
-533 VASGDIAAENLNTS
+533 VASGDITAENLNTS
-547 TLTTS
+547 TLTG

-559 YSAGGSINTS
+559 YSTGGSINTN
-569 ASTLNASSIIGN
+569 ASTLNASSIAGN
-581 GGSIFLYGTNT
+581 GGSIFLYGTNA
-592 IAAGGITTSSFFGN
+592 IATGGITTSSFIGN
-606 GGNVTLY
+606 GGGVTLY
-613 GEGNISAGNIDT
+613 SEGNISSGNINT
-625 GGIQAGEISLLSNR
+625 SGIKAGEISFLSN
-639 GAIDT
+639 
-644 GASTLNA
+644 
-651 NGGSGG
+651 
-657 GNISLNAYGNIATGN
+657 
-672 IVSSGGNITLISP
+672 
-685 AGAIGVGDLNSGSG
+685 
-699 TAGGDVGLL
+699 
-708 AFGSIAV
+708 
-715 GNIVSNG
+715 
-722 GNIGLNSISDNNNSI
+722 
-737 SARNFDSSSNRG
+737 
-749 VGGAI
+749 
-754 ELKTAV
+754 
-760 GNYEGDIVTG
+760 
-770 NITSGGGR
+770 
-778 IYVLNQGYFNAGNST
+778 
-793 LNSSY
+793 
-798 SGGVGGQIEVY
+798 
-809 GATAVTLGN
+809 
-818 VISGGGWIKLSPP
+818 PP
-831 GEVNVSGVIN
+831 NP
-841 SSSSTGKGGVI
+841 
-852 QIAGTDVSVRDIISG
+852 SV
-867 DSVIGFRN
+867 
-875 EPPGGTTLNIG
+875 E
-886 ALNST
+886 
-891 SSQGMGGNIEVKA
+891 
-904 FNLTTLGNITS
+904 
-915 GGSAIL
+915 
-921 LQGESSFSA
+921 
-930 TGDRIDSS
+930 
-938 TSAGVGGNIV
+938 
-948 LRSYTDITVAGSI
+948 
-961 LSGGGNISLL
+961 
-971 SSGGSIN
+971 
-978 AKNSFLTSVAPMG
+978 VAP
-991 IPDGN
+991 
-996 ITLQALGA
+996 A
-1004 IAPGTILSY
+1004 
-1013 EGTIRLATSSND
+1013 
-1025 PNSIDTSGSRLISLT
+1025 
-1040 DPTLV
+1040 
-1045 LGSPRLDLWR
+1045 
-1055 GLGFGS
+1055 
-1061 GGLAPTLPPEP
+1061 LPPEP
-1072 PTIAA
+1072 PAVIPSPVP
-1077 LAPPGIQFPAI
+1077 APSPVPLPPEPPPLIPPPVPAIQPSQPPEPPPLIPSPVAPEPRVFIPSPVAPEPRVFIPSPVPPKSPAPSGIQFPEL
-1088 APLGLG
+1088 APLNNGL
-1094 VPQPDNSDSF
+1094 V
-1104 GESPGLTP
+1104 
-1112 TLPPE
+1112 
-1117 MGVLEPLEFPSPG
+1117 
-1130 LTPTLP
+1130 
-1136 PERGVPQPLG
+1136 
-1146 LPTTTPLV
+1146 
-1154 PTLAN
+1154 
-1159 SDAIP
+1159 
-1164 TAAATVPVSVQVS
+1164 
-1177 NTQRG
+1177 
-1182 NPNTL
+1182 
-1187 AAQQLSQLNG
+1187 
-1197 DRNREPQNLASLTPS
+1197 SLTPS
-1212 AAQCLTEEQLLGQ
+1212 AIECSTQEQLLGQ
-1225 QAGLPLQTAP
+1225 EAGVPLQTAP

-1250 LARLGRDRAREG
+1250 LARLSRDDAREG
-1262 YALNNLGATYYAIG
+1262 YALNNLGTTYYAIG
-1276 DYEKAISYHQQHLA
+1276 DYEKAISYQQQRLA

-1322 EYYQQSLEVAHSLK
+1322 EYYEQSLEVAHSLK
-1336 SPDLEASVL
+1336 SADLEASIL
-1345 RNLGLVYYAQ
+1345 RNLGLVYYAK
-1355 KEYKKAVEY
+1355 KEYTRAVEY

-1397 YAKAIDEHK
+1397 YAKAIDEQK
-1406 QSLAIASALG
+1406 QSLAIALELR

-1430 AYYALKNY
+1430 AYYAVKSY
-1438 PQAVESH
+1438 PQAIESY
-1445 QQSLVIAR
+1445 QQSLAIAR

-1459 AQGRALTNL
+1459 AEGRALSNL
-1468 GDALYKAK
+1468 GDAFYKAK

-1495 RSNLGNNDLNLV
+1495 RSNLKNNDLNLI

-1518 TLQEVL
+1518 MLQEVL

-1529 HDKALEITERG
+1529 HKEALEIAERG
-1540 RAQAFVRLLTNRV
+1540 RAQAFVRLLTNRF
-1553 YSQSALAT
+1553 SAQSAQAT
-1561 LKSSESQIK
+1561 LKSSETQIK
-1570 PINIQEIQ
+1570 PIDTPEIQ
-1578 QIAKQQNS
+1578 QIAKERNS
-1586 TLVSYSIIKEVVES
+1586 TLVSYSLIKEVVEA

-1605 LQDSELYIWVIQPTE
+1605 LQDSELYIWVTQPTG
-1620 KIDFRRIALK
+1620 KIEFRRISLK
-1630 GLVEEKTSLKALITE
+1630 RLAEEKNSLKALITQ

-1651 SCLENK
+1651 SCLRNK
-1657 QRSQPGTNPTR
+1657 QRSQPATNPTP
-1668 TRPIVEERFLDPS
+1668 TIPLVEQRFLDPS

-1719 ALQDSSGNYLI
+1719 ALQDTSGNYLI

-1742 VLSLTNKQ
+1742 VLSLTKKQ

-1776 PPQKLSSLPH
+1776 PPQQLSSLPH
-1786 SEAEAIAIAQ
+1786 AEAEAIAIAQ

-1823 HLATHGILDDVEGLG
+1823 HLATHGILDDLEELG
-1838 VPGVIALAPSKDDSG
+1838 VPGVIALAPSKGDSG

-1903 VSLWSVSDESTAD
+1903 VSLWSVSDESTAE

-1945 HPNPVDWAAF
+1945 HPNPVDWAGF
-1955 TLIGEAEKR
+1955 TLIGQAEKR

>member
-1 MIITSISQRYRQQLL
+1 MMITRITQRYQQQLL
-16 TYTWLVSLGFLLFS
+16 TYTWVVSLGFLLFS
-30 PAATGQP
+30 PAATGQQ
-37 ITPAPDG
+37 ITPSPDG

-57 INGGQRSQDGT
+57 INGGQLSKDGT

-79 TEGQIVNFMSEPN
+79 KDGQIVNFISDPN

-109 GLIQVIGGSSNLFLM
+109 GLIQVIGGNSNLFLM

-146 TATGIGLGNN
+146 TATGIGFGNN

-165 YAMLIGTPSILNFG
+165 YAMLIGTPSTLNFG

-187 NFGQLRVPNG
+187 NFGQLSVPNG

-246 SSNLNSASVP
+246 SSNLGSPSVP
-256 LSPLTLSQLL
+256 LNPLTLSQLL

-290 LQVKA
+290 LRVEA

-334 QTTGDLKL
+334 QTAGDLKL
-342 QAGESV
+342 QAGEAV
-348 RIRDSATNS
+348 RIRDSVANS

-374 DIQARNNSQSLL
+374 DIQTRNHSQSLL

-406 RAGSDFSIGTLLGSP
+406 KAGSDFSIGTLQGSP

-438 SFGNYAGGSLGVQA
+438 FFGNYAGGSLEVQA
-452 KGAIAVGDLA
+452 KGTIASGDLA

-479 LPTPLT
+479 VPTGLT
-485 ANSTPA
+485 ANSTLAP
-491 SASSSPASI
+491 ASSSPASI

-523 ITSNGGDIAL
+523 ITSNGGDLAL
-533 VASGDIAAENLNTS
+533 VASGDIAAEHLDTS
-547 TLTTS
+547 TLMG

-559 YSAGGSINTS
+559 YSTGGSINTS

-581 GGSIFLYGTNT
+581 GGSIFLYGTNA
-592 IAAGGITTSSFFGN
+592 IAAGGITTSSFLGN
-606 GGNVTLY
+606 GGSVTLY
-613 GEGNISAGNIDT
+613 SEGKISTGNINTS
-625 GGIQAGEISLLSNR
+625 GIKAGEISFLSN
-639 GAIDT
+639 
-644 GASTLNA
+644 
-651 NGGSGG
+651 
-657 GNISLNAYGNIATGN
+657 
-672 IVSSGGNITLISP
+672 P
-685 AGAIGVGDLNSGSG
+685 P
-699 TAGGDVGLL
+699 
-708 AFGSIAV
+708 
-715 GNIVSNG
+715 
-722 GNIGLNSISDNNNSI
+722 
-737 SARNFDSSSNRG
+737 NFP
-749 VGGAI
+749 V
-754 ELKTAV
+754 E
-760 GNYEGDIVTG
+760 
-770 NITSGGGR
+770 
-778 IYVLNQGYFNAGNST
+778 
-793 LNSSY
+793 
-798 SGGVGGQIEVY
+798 
-809 GATAVTLGN
+809 
-818 VISGGGWIKLSPP
+818 
-831 GEVNVSGVIN
+831 
-841 SSSSTGKGGVI
+841 
-852 QIAGTDVSVRDIISG
+852 
-867 DSVIGFRN
+867 
-875 EPPGGTTLNIG
+875 
-886 ALNST
+886 
-891 SSQGMGGNIEVKA
+891 
-904 FNLTTLGNITS
+904 
-915 GGSAIL
+915 
-921 LQGESSFSA
+921 
-930 TGDRIDSS
+930 
-938 TSAGVGGNIV
+938 
-948 LRSYTDITVAGSI
+948 
-961 LSGGGNISLL
+961 
-971 SSGGSIN
+971 
-978 AKNSFLTSVAPMG
+978 VAP
-991 IPDGN
+991 
-996 ITLQALGA
+996 A
-1004 IAPGTILSY
+1004 
-1013 EGTIRLATSSND
+1013 
-1025 PNSIDTSGSRLISLT
+1025 
-1040 DPTLV
+1040 
-1045 LGSPRLDLWR
+1045 
-1055 GLGFGS
+1055 
-1061 GGLAPTLPPEP
+1061 LPPEP
-1072 PTIAA
+1072 PAVIPSPVP
-1077 LAPPGIQFPAI
+1077 APSP
-1088 APLGLG
+1088 
-1094 VPQPDNSDSF
+1094 VPQPP
-1104 GESPGLTP
+1104 EPPPLIVPPSPEPPAIVSPLP
-1112 TLPPE
+1112 SPAAPAAAPSLPPE
-1117 MGVLEPLEFPSPG
+1117 PPGVIASPVPPKSPAPSAIQLPELAPLNNG
-1130 LTPTLP
+1130 L
-1136 PERGVPQPLG
+1136 V
-1146 LPTTTPLV
+1146 
-1154 PTLAN
+1154 
-1159 SDAIP
+1159 
-1164 TAAATVPVSVQVS
+1164 
-1177 NTQRG
+1177 
-1182 NPNTL
+1182 
-1187 AAQQLSQLNG
+1187 
-1197 DRNREPQNLASLTPS
+1197 SLTPS
-1212 AAQCLTEEQLLGQ
+1212 AIQCLTEEQLLEQ
-1225 QAGLPLQTAP
+1225 QAGVTLQTAP

-1250 LARLGRDRAREG
+1250 LARLSRDDAREG

-1276 DYEKAISYHQQHLA
+1276 DYEKAISYQQQRLA

-1322 EYYQQSLEVAHSLK
+1322 EYYEQSLEVAHSLK
-1336 SPDLEASVL
+1336 SLDLEASIL

-1355 KEYKKAVEY
+1355 KEYTRAVEY

-1392 YSLTD
+1392 YSLTN
-1397 YAKAIDEHK
+1397 YAQAIDEQK
-1406 QSLAIASALG
+1406 QSLAIALELR

-1430 AYYALKNY
+1430 AYYAVKNY
-1438 PQAVESH
+1438 PQAIESY
-1445 QQSLVIAR
+1445 QQSLAIAR

-1459 AQGRALTNL
+1459 AQGRVLSNL

-1486 SAIEIWESL
+1486 STIEIWESL
-1495 RSNLGNNDLNLV
+1495 RSNLKNNDLHLI

-1518 TLQEVL
+1518 MLQEVL
-1524 ANQNQ
+1524 AHQNQ
-1529 HDKALEITERG
+1529 HNEALEIAERG
-1540 RAQAFVRLLTNRV
+1540 RAQAFVRLLTSRFS
-1553 YSQSALAT
+1553 SQSAQAT
-1561 LKSSESQIK
+1561 LKSSENQIK
-1570 PINIQEIQ
+1570 PLDIQEIK
-1578 QIAKQQNS
+1578 QIAKEHNS
-1586 TLVSYSIIKEVVES
+1586 TLVSYSLIKEDVEA

-1605 LQDSELYIWVIQPTE
+1605 LQDSELYIWVIQPTG
-1620 KIDFRRIALK
+1620 KIDFRRISLK

-1651 SCLENK
+1651 SCLRNK
-1657 QRSQPGTNPTR
+1657 QRSKPATNPTR
-1668 TRPIVEERFLDPS
+1668 TLPIIEQRFLDSS

-1719 ALQDSSGNYLI
+1719 ALQDTSGNYLI
-1730 EKHTI
+1730 EQHTI

-1742 VLSLTNKQ
+1742 VLSLTKKQ

-1776 PPQKLSSLPH
+1776 PPQQLSSLPH

-1823 HLATHGILDDVEGLG
+1823 HLATHGILDDVEELG
-1838 VPGVIALAPSKDDSG
+1838 VPGVIALAPSKGDSG

-1903 VSLWSVSDESTAD
+1903 VSLWSVSDESTAE

>member
-1 MIITSISQRYRQQLL
+1 ML
-16 TYTWLVSLGFLLFS
+16 TCTWVVSLGFLLFS

-37 ITPAPDG
+37 ITPSPDG
-44 TGTAVNASGNQFN
+44 TGTAVNSSGNQFK
-57 INGGQRSQDGT
+57 INRGQLSKDGT

-79 TEGQIVNFMSEPN
+79 KDGQIVNFISEPN

-146 TATGIGLGNN
+146 TATGIGFGNN

-165 YAMLIGTPSILNFG
+165 YAMLIGTPSTLNFG

-246 SSNLNSASVP
+246 SSNLDSASVP

-290 LQVKA
+290 LRVEA

-322 AARNLTLVNRQL
+322 AARNLTLANRQL

-342 QAGESV
+342 QAGENV
-348 RIRDSATNS
+348 RIRDSAANY
-357 FVTDVGGNLT
+357 FVAGAGGNLT
-367 VQGDRQI
+367 LQGDRQI
-374 DIQARNNSQSLL
+374 DIQARNHSQSSL

-406 RAGSDFSIGTLLGSP
+406 RAGSDFSIATLQGSP

-438 SFGNYAGGSLGVQA
+438 SFGNYAGASLEVQA
-452 KGAIAVGDLA
+452 KGAIAAGDLA
-462 ISSAS
+462 ISSSAS
-467 SDRPQLVFTAGN
+467 SDRPQLVLTAGN

-485 ANSTPA
+485 GKIALAP
-491 SASSSPASI
+491 ASSSPASI

-523 ITSNGGDIAL
+523 ITSNGGDLAL
-533 VASGDIAAENLNTS
+533 VASGDITAENLNTS
-547 TLTTS
+547 TLTG

-559 YSAGGSINTS
+559 YSTGGSINTN
-569 ASTLNASSIIGN
+569 ASTLNASSIAGN
-581 GGSIFLYGTNT
+581 GGSIFLYGTNA
-592 IAAGGITTSSFFGN
+592 IAIGEITTSSFIGN
-606 GGNVTLY
+606 GGSVTLY
-613 GEGNISAGNIDT
+613 SEGKISTGNINTS
-625 GGIQAGEISLLSNR
+625 GIKAGEISFLSN
-639 GAIDT
+639 
-644 GASTLNA
+644 
-651 NGGSGG
+651 
-657 GNISLNAYGNIATGN
+657 
-672 IVSSGGNITLISP
+672 
-685 AGAIGVGDLNSGSG
+685 
-699 TAGGDVGLL
+699 
-708 AFGSIAV
+708 
-715 GNIVSNG
+715 
-722 GNIGLNSISDNNNSI
+722 
-737 SARNFDSSSNRG
+737 
-749 VGGAI
+749 
-754 ELKTAV
+754 
-760 GNYEGDIVTG
+760 
-770 NITSGGGR
+770 
-778 IYVLNQGYFNAGNST
+778 
-793 LNSSY
+793 
-798 SGGVGGQIEVY
+798 
-809 GATAVTLGN
+809 
-818 VISGGGWIKLSPP
+818 PP
-831 GEVNVSGVIN
+831 NP
-841 SSSSTGKGGVI
+841 
-852 QIAGTDVSVRDIISG
+852 SV
-867 DSVIGFRN
+867 
-875 EPPGGTTLNIG
+875 E
-886 ALNST
+886 
-891 SSQGMGGNIEVKA
+891 
-904 FNLTTLGNITS
+904 
-915 GGSAIL
+915 
-921 LQGESSFSA
+921 
-930 TGDRIDSS
+930 
-938 TSAGVGGNIV
+938 
-948 LRSYTDITVAGSI
+948 
-961 LSGGGNISLL
+961 
-971 SSGGSIN
+971 
-978 AKNSFLTSVAPMG
+978 VAP
-991 IPDGN
+991 
-996 ITLQALGA
+996 A
-1004 IAPGTILSY
+1004 
-1013 EGTIRLATSSND
+1013 
-1025 PNSIDTSGSRLISLT
+1025 
-1040 DPTLV
+1040 
-1045 LGSPRLDLWR
+1045 
-1055 GLGFGS
+1055 
-1061 GGLAPTLPPEP
+1061 LPPEP
-1072 PTIAA
+1072 PAVIPSPVP
-1077 LAPPGIQFPAI
+1077 APSP
-1088 APLGLG
+1088 
-1094 VPQPDNSDSF
+1094 VPQPPEPPPLIPPPVPAIQPS
-1104 GESPGLTP
+1104 
-1112 TLPPE
+1112 LPPE
-1117 MGVLEPLEFPSPG
+1117 PPPLIPPPVPPEPRVFIPSPV
-1130 LTPTLP
+1130 P
-1136 PERGVPQPLG
+1136 PEPRVFIPSPVPPESPALPRFQFPELAPLNNG
-1146 LPTTTPLV
+1146 LV
-1154 PTLAN
+1154 
-1159 SDAIP
+1159 
-1164 TAAATVPVSVQVS
+1164 
-1177 NTQRG
+1177 
-1182 NPNTL
+1182 
-1187 AAQQLSQLNG
+1187 
-1197 DRNREPQNLASLTPS
+1197 SLTPS
-1212 AAQCLTEEQLLGQ
+1212 AIQCLTEEQLLEQ
-1225 QAGLPLQTAP
+1225 QAGVPLQTAP

-1250 LARLGRDRAREG
+1250 LARLSRDDAREG
-1262 YALNNLGATYYAIG
+1262 YALNNLGTTYYAIG
-1276 DYEKAISYHQQHLA
+1276 DYEKAISYQQQRLA

-1322 EYYQQSLEVAHSLK
+1322 EYYEQSLEVAHSLK
-1336 SPDLEASVL
+1336 SADLEASIL

-1355 KEYKKAVEY
+1355 KEYTRAVEY

-1381 ALALS
+1381 AIALS

-1397 YAKAIDEHK
+1397 YAKAIEEQK
-1406 QSLAIASALG
+1406 QSLAIALELR

-1430 AYYALKNY
+1430 AYYAVKNY
-1438 PQAVESH
+1438 PQAIESY
-1445 QQSLVIAR
+1445 QQSLAIAR

-1459 AQGRALTNL
+1459 AEGRALSNL
-1468 GDALYKAK
+1468 GDAFYKAK
-1476 QPAEAIKALF
+1476 QPAEAIKVLF

-1495 RSNLGNNDLNLV
+1495 RSNLKNNDLDLI

-1518 TLQEVL
+1518 MLQEVL
-1524 ANQNQ
+1524 ANQNK
-1529 HDKALEITERG
+1529 HKEALEIAERG
-1540 RAQAFVRLLTNRV
+1540 RAQAFVRLLNHRFSV
-1553 YSQSALAT
+1553 QSAQAT
-1561 LKSSESQIK
+1561 LKSSETQIK
-1570 PINIQEIQ
+1570 PIDIPEIQ
-1578 QIAKQQNS
+1578 QIAKEHNS
-1586 TLVSYSIIKEVVES
+1586 TLVSYSLIKEVVEA

-1605 LQDSELYIWVIQPTE
+1605 LQDSELYIWVTQPTG
-1620 KIDFRRIALK
+1620 KIEFRRISLK
-1630 GLVEEKTSLKALITE
+1630 RLAEEKTSLKAVITQ

-1651 SCLENK
+1651 SCLRNK
-1657 QRSQPGTNPTR
+1657 QRSQPATNPTP
-1668 TRPIVEERFLDPS
+1668 TMPLVEQRFLDPS

-1719 ALQDSSGNYLI
+1719 ALQDTSGNYLI

-1742 VLSLTNKQ
+1742 VLSLTKKQ

-1776 PPQKLSSLPH
+1776 PPQQLSSLPH
-1786 SEAEAIAIAQ
+1786 AEAEAIAIAQ

-1823 HLATHGILDDVEGLG
+1823 HLATHGILDDVEELG
-1838 VPGVIALAPSKDDSG
+1838 VPGVIALAPSKGDSG

-1903 VSLWSVSDESTAD
+1903 VSLWSVSDESTAE